1 MGARQCVV
9 IPVIERPNGMIM
21 TPSST
26 DGGYFPRVIV
36 EGQVRYSRLVVDGTD
51 EVWGPTLADAQERA
65 AAQNSAWG
73 LSSDDV
79 LQILL
84 GWQVARDQEDA
95 RVFCPSCHRQYDWG
109 SGDSCRACGG
119 DGPVSR

>member
-26 DGGYFPRVIV
+26 EGGYFPRVIV
-36 EGQVRYSRLVVDGTD
+36 EGQIRYSRLTVDGVD

-65 AAQNSAWG
+65 AEQNAAWG
-73 LSSDDV
+73 LSEEDV
-79 LQILL
+79 LQVLL
-84 GWQVARDQEDA
+84 SWQIARDLEDA
-95 RVFCPSCHRQYDWG
+95 RVFCPNCRRQYAWG
-109 SGDSCRACGG
+109 SGTGCQVCGEG
-119 DGPVSR
+119 APTD

>member
-26 DGGYFPRVIV
+26 DGGFFPRVIV

-51 EVWGPTLADAQERA
+51 EIWGPSLGDAQERA
-65 AAQNSAWG
+65 AALNAEWG

-79 LQILL
+79 LQILI
-84 GWQVARDQEDA
+84 GWQAARDQEDA
-95 RVFCPSCHRQYDWG
+95 RVFCPGCRRQYDWS
-109 SGDSCRACGG
+109 SGDVCRTCDAERG
-119 DGPVSR
+119 